1 MPRLQ
6 QPMKPAGEFREV
18 LFWLLLLGSWQFLVV
33 PGTRNTA
40 CGLAGT
46 SAFLVFAYRN
56 LGRLRGLGLAYAAWR
71 PANRHGWL
79 AAVVSGLVAGAIV
92 SVIGSSSGSGAVLNE
107 DWRLAVLQV
116 TLGPVLEEVLFRGYL
131 FAVLVWAL
139 KSVAEDPMRDRLV
152 VMASATVFAL
162 AHCAQPGVSW
172 LELACITST
181 GMLYGWLRHASGSTA
196 PAAASHAVYNLTL
209 YAAGTLVAM
218 TQAGGAIAR

>member
-1 MPRLQ
+1 MQRLR

-33 PGTRNTA
+33 PGTRNTV

-56 LGRLRGLGLAYAAWR
+56 LGRLKGLGLAYAAWR
-71 PANRHGWL
+71 PASRRGWL
-79 AAVVSGLVAGAIV
+79 AAVASGLVAGCIV
-92 SVIGSSSGSGAVLNE
+92 FAIGSSSGSGAVLNE

-139 KSVAEDPMRDRLV
+139 KSVDEDPVRDRLV

-172 LELACITST
+172 VQLACIIST

-209 YAAGTLVAM
+209 YAAATLAAM
-218 TQAGGAIAR
+218 AQAGRAIEG

>member
-6 QPMKPAGEFREV
+6 QLMKPAGEFREV

-33 PGTRNTA
+33 SGTRNTI

-71 PANRHGWL
+71 PANRRGWL

-92 SVIGSSSGSGAVLNE
+92 SAIGSSSGSGAVLSE
-107 DWRLAVLQV
+107 DWRLALLQV

-131 FAVLVWAL
+131 FAVLVSAL
-139 KSVAEDPMRDRLV
+139 KNVVEDPLRERLV
-152 VMASATVFAL
+152 VMTSATVFAL

-172 LELACITST
+172 LQFACITST
-181 GMLYGWLRHASGSTA
+181 GMLYGWLRYASGSTA

-209 YAAGTLVAM
+209 YAAATLVAM
-218 TQAGGAIAR
+218 TQAGGTIAG